1 MINYTFLVS
10 YILLLFACVYVC
22 GEVEGGG
29 VFFTAGAVG
38 ENVSYFNLSVA
49 WGPELEI
56 FHLYVCL
63 QL

>member
-1 MINYTFLVS
+1 MKPHPYA
-10 YILLLFACVYVC
+10 ACMCVRVW
-22 GEVEGGG
+22 GSGGRG